1 MWLSFLKVMVLFPLK
16 WRCFFRGSRRRFS
29 RGSWTT
35 RRSGKTCMQLQSCCG
50 IWSLLSLSACDF
62 WPTKKSSLSRCLG
75 VFLMATVFLFVCLFC
90 FVLFYFVLFCLF
102 VCFFVC
108 FACPPF
114 CCVYP
119 FCQFGLEQFW
129 VSSTGTL
136 CPTCVTRICPMR
148 LHGSL
153 VSPVGG
159 PNGLMS
165 RNRFDEFETRTT
177 KMPLLPLLLLMEE
190 ILHQLICRLSHYL
203 QGFAHPWWC
212 RISSINS
219 TGSSLDSLLGTLRM
233 VFLFPFQWDWEPHI
247 DT

>member
-1 MWLSFLKVMVLFPLK
+1 MHAITIALRHLVSSFSFNIRLLANKRIQFIKVLGGVFAGHCFFVLF
-16 WRCFFRGSRRRFS
+16 CFVCFVVFVVFV
-29 RGSWTT
+29 
-35 RRSGKTCMQLQSCCG
+35 LFVCCV
-50 IWSLLSLSACDF
+50 C
-62 WPTKKSSLSRCLG
+62 
-75 VFLMATVFLFVCLFC
+75 LFVCLFC
-90 FVLFYFVLFCLF
+90 LFVLLVRLFVLFIF
-102 VCFFVC
+102 
-108 FACPPF
+108 
-114 CCVYP
+114 
-119 FCQFGLEQFW
+119 FCQFGLQLFW

-159 PNGLMS
+159 PNGLMG

-203 QGFAHPWWC
+203 QGFAHSWWC

-233 VFLFPFQWDWEPHI
+233 VFLFPFRWDWEPHI